1 MESCMMNSKTDIIIF
16 GGQSNMAGQSGSLI
30 PNECIDGCF
39 EYRYLTDSIIPLKN
53 PNGEYIFTD
62 GTEGTPWTGDGIADE
77 EGFLRW
83 HGTIALGGASDG
95 CTNLIPAFCRAYREA
110 CGHDVLAVPVAKGA
124 THVRDWLSG
133 TKCNEI
139 LIKKAK
145 CAIAKCD
152 NAGNILFV
160 WFQGE
165 NDQVNS
171 TPPERYEQTL
181 IELKNSLKAELG
193 IRRFGIIRVGRFAN
207 DIRDEAIMN
216 AQENVCAK
224 DGDFAMLTRIAA
236 SLCEKSECM
245 NPDAAGHFNAQ
256 ALECI
261 GEQAGSRFAQIIS
274 ERN

>member
-1 MESCMMNSKTDIIIF
+1 MDNKTDIIIF
-16 GGQSNMAGQSGSLI
+16 GGQSNMVGQSGSLI
-30 PNECIDGCF
+30 SDECIEGSF

-53 PNGEYIFTD
+53 PNGEYISID
-62 GTEGTPWTGDGIADE
+62 GTQAKPWAGNGNEDD
-77 EGFLRW
+77 FLRW
-83 HGTIALGGASDG
+83 HAGIALGGAADG

-124 THVRDWLSG
+124 THIRDWLSG
-133 TKCNEI
+133 TKCNEF
-139 LIKKAK
+139 LVKKAK
-145 CAIAKCD
+145 GAIDACE
-152 NAGNILFV
+152 NTGNILFV

-181 IELKNSLKAELG
+181 IELKTSLKAELG
-193 IRRFGIIRVGRFAN
+193 IHRFGIIRVGRFAN
-207 DIRDEAIMN
+207 DKRDEGIMN

-224 DGDFAMLTRIAA
+224 DSDFVMLTRIAS

-256 ALECI
+256 SLVLI
-261 GEQAGSRFAQIIS
+261 GEQAGNSLARIIS
-274 ERN
+274 ERNRQR